1 MLGTGILRKLR
12 ILKKVNW
19 YKTLYFNFKMFPFS
33 IAKKLP
39 VFFYGSYKFKSLS
52 GSIYIEGAIKTGMI
66 GFGQPYELQTRSI
79 GISELN
85 LEGVMVFKGH
95 VQFGKDCFIY
105 VSNNGYL
112 EMGHLASLGSKSTL
126 IATHKIIF
134 GTWTRIGSNSK
145 VIDTNYHQMYDT
157 LTNERFP
164 VNGLIKLGNYNYIG
178 SEVSIKQYTITPDFC
193 TIASYSLC
201 NKDYSMHGKNTLIGG
216 IPAKLLKTN
225 ISRDWEGERS
235 RLEKALILQL

>member
-12 ILKKVNW
+12 ILKKVIW
-19 YKTLYFNFKMFPFS
+19 YKTLYFNFKVFPFS

-52 GSIYIEGAIKTGMI
+52 GNIYIEGAVKTGMI

-85 LEGVMVFKGH
+85 LEGVMVLRDMFSL
-95 VQFGKDCFIY
+95 KDCFVN

-126 IATHKIIF
+126 IATNKIIF
-134 GTWTRIGSNSK
+134 GTWTMN
-145 VIDTNYHQMYDT
+145 
-157 LTNERFP
+157 
-164 VNGLIKLGNYNYIG
+164 
-178 SEVSIKQYTITPDFC
+178 SIKFQ
-193 TIASYSLC
+193 S
-201 NKDYSMHGKNTLIGG
+201 N
-216 IPAKLLKTN
+216 
-225 ISRDWEGERS
+225 
-235 RLEKALILQL
+235 